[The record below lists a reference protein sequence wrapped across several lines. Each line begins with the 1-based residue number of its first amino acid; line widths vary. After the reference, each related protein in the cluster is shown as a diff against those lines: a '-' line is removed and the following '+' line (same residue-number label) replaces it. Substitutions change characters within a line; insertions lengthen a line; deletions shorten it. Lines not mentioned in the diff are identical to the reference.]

1 MGTNDVHRRTAQRNI
16 VSAAAVLV
24 TSNQLSEPAK
34 QVLRNAGLDVTFSP
48 EPASEAEFI
57 AALAGIRPVAVLM
70 RGNPPMTRAV
80 MESAPQLKII
90 AKHGAGVDSVDL
102 AAAAERGIAV
112 MTAGAAN
119 ADAVAELSLSLML
132 ALSRELPRLDRGT
145 KAGDWQRAQYQGRE
159 FRGRSV
165 GILGYGQIGR
175 RVARLAAAFG
185 AQVIVHSRSAIA
197 DAGGA
202 QVESDLDALLRRAD
216 ILSLHCPLTPQ
227 TRGIIGRT
235 QLQSM
240 PAGALLINTARGALV
255 DEDALVEALR
265 SGHLGGAGLDTF
277 ATEPPD
283 PGHAL
288 LKLDNV
294 ICTPHIAGATRESL
308 LRVGTIAA
316 TNIVRHLRG
325 EAPDPANK
333 IV

>member
-1 MGTNDVHRRTAQRNI
+1 L
-16 VSAAAVLV
+16 SAAPVLV
-24 TSNQLSEPAK
+24 TSNQLSEPAQ
-34 QVLRNAGLDVTFSP
+34 QVLRDAGLDVTLSP

-57 AALAGIRPVAVLM
+57 AALAEIRPVAVLM

-80 MESAPQLKII
+80 MESASQLKII

-132 ALSRELPRLDRGT
+132 ALSRELPRLDRGI
-145 KAGDWQRAQYQGRE
+145 KNGAWQRPQHQGRE
-159 FRGRSV
+159 FRGRLV
-165 GILGYGQIGR
+165 GILGYGEIGR
-175 RVARLAAAFG
+175 RVARLATAFG
-185 AQVIVHSRSAIA
+185 AQVIVHSRSDIT
-197 DAGGA
+197 DSGGA
-202 QVESDLDALLRRAD
+202 QMESDLDALLRRAD

-283 PGHAL
+283 PGHPL

-333 IV
+333 VV

>member
-1 MGTNDVHRRTAQRNI
+1 M
-16 VSAAAVLV
+16 
-24 TSNQLSEPAK
+24 
-34 QVLRNAGLDVTFSP
+34 QVLRDAGLAVTLAP
-48 EPASEAEFI
+48 EPASEAQFI
-57 AALAGIRPVAVLM
+57 AALAEVRPVAVLM

-80 MESAPQLKII
+80 MEAAPQLKIV

-102 AAAAERGIAV
+102 AAAAQRGIAV

-119 ADAVAELSLSLML
+119 ADAVAELSLALML
-132 ALSRELPRLDRGT
+132 SLARELPSLDRGT
-145 KAGDWQRAQYQGRE
+145 KAGGWQRPHHPGRE
-159 FRGRSV
+159 FRGRTV
-165 GILGYGQIGR
+165 GIVGYGQIGR
-175 RVARLAAAFG
+175 RVARLATAFG
-185 AQVIVHSRSAIA
+185 ANVIVHSRSAIV
-197 DAGGA
+197 DAGGS
-202 QVESDLDALLRRAD
+202 QVEPHLDALLRRTD

-227 TRGIIGRT
+227 TRGMIGRA
-235 QLQSM
+235 QLEAL

-265 SGHLGGAGLDTF
+265 SGHLAGAGLDTF

-283 PGHAL
+283 PGHPL

-294 ICTPHIAGATRESL
+294 ICTPHIAGATREAL

-325 EAPDPANK
+325 EAPDPANR